1 MYYSFTQMPA
11 RILALTAEDIRPC
24 RGDTLFTNLEA
35 AYESLDDETR
45 EQIDGLSGNHKMD
58 VET

>member
-1 MYYSFTQMPA
+1 MPA
-11 RILALTAEDIRPC
+11 RILALTAQDIRPC